1 MGTLESAKSLEVKC
15 TGNRKLV
22 KVHAITGR
30 QWPKCGTQPLRAK
43 SLNWKSDAAS
53 GNQLSMRDVML
64 FGPATKTPQ
73 ENTNTVEMRTG
84 KVILEAPPLHSYVPG
99 GCLPSFRTRYHNAK
113 DVDHLVHSSDA
124 YASR

>member
-1 MGTLESAKSLEVKC
+1 MHWKSETGESARNNRPPMAEMWHTATESEIIKLEIGC
-15 TGNRKLV
+15 N
-22 KVHAITGR
+22 
-30 QWPKCGTQPLRAK
+30 
-43 SLNWKSDAAS
+43 AS